1 MAGEPH
7 PAMSRRSEA
16 IWWLAEAGVVIA
28 AAGAIAYRGAWV
40 MAAWVGIVLPVW
52 VALRGTIYIWSG
64 RGGAFASFAV
74 MTLFMGV
81 AVGSA
86 CYRTSGRGLFAG
98 FVADPI
104 PESVEILR
112 RECRGGLEKKV
123 VFLRFRVSP
132 EDLEGIPQQRDY
144 EDRPRGPEPVG
155 DSPEWWRPAAL
166 GSPAGYRWQ
175 QWRAPGWAASEAAWL
190 WVSESGDDAYFA
202 YWSTRR

>member
-1 MAGEPH
+1 MAGEPD

-28 AAGAIAYRGAWV
+28 AAGTIAYRGAWV

-52 VALRGTIYIWSG
+52 VAVRFAIHLWFSRG
-64 RGGAFASFAV
+64 AVASFAV
-74 MTLFMGV
+74 MTLCMGV

-112 RECRGGLEKKV
+112 SEYRGGLEKKV

-132 EDLEGIPQQRDY
+132 EDLEGILQQRDY

-166 GSPAGYRWQ
+166 GSPVVYRWQ
-175 QWRAPGWAASEAAWL
+175 Q
-190 WVSESGDDAYFA
+190 
-202 YWSTRR
+202 